1 MLIQQIRYLPI
12 TTLHYIHVKI
22 ISKKSNTAICI
33 CIMTCNTDLMI

>member
-22 ISKKSNTAICI
+22 ISKKSQHCHMYLYN
-33 CIMTCNTDLMI
+33 DLQY